1 MCTCMHVPVRRP
13 LCQSN
18 PPPRPAPRPPQVTN
32 TNGLQWVGEALAAL
46 PEEAATSADK
56 QRYMN
61 AAQVGA
67 AWVGDVVAGQLD
79 T

>member
-1 MCTCMHVPVRRP
+1 MHLHACARPSPAVPI
-13 LCQSN
+13 Q
-18 PPPRPAPRPPQVTN
+18 PPPPPSPPPPQVTN

-67 AWVGDVVAGQLD
+67 ARVGDVVAGQLD